1 MDVEGIGKAH
11 EEVEERA
18 VVYRFGDLRVGP
30 PGLAQPLD
38 LLVSDAIRVPG

>member
-18 VVYRFGDLRVGP
+18 VVDGFGDLRVRP

-38 LLVSDAIRVPG
+38 LLVGDAIRVAG